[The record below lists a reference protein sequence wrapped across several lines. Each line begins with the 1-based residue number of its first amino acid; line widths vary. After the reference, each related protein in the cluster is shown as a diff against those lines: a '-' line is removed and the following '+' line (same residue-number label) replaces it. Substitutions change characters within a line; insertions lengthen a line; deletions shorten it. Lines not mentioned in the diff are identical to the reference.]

1 MSDGARVHTGI
12 SDEPLS
18 VSDAGAFVADAG
30 AGATVTFAGTV
41 RNVSE
46 GRPVRG
52 LEYET
57 YRDHAET
64 QLHELG
70 QRVVAKWPELRALW
84 MVHRTG
90 ALAIGEP
97 AVVVATS
104 APHRAA
110 AFEAAAWAI
119 DTLKSEVAIWKKEH
133 WADGDAHWPGT
144 D

>member
-1 MSDGARVHTGI
+1 MTDGVRVHTAI

-18 VSDAGAFVADAG
+18 VSDAGAFVADPG

-41 RNVSE
+41 RDASE
-46 GRPVRG
+46 GRPVTG
-52 LEYET
+52 LEYEA
-57 YRDHAET
+57 YREHAGA
-64 QLHELG
+64 QLLELAG
-70 QRVVAKWPELRALW
+70 RVVTKWPELRALW

-90 ALAIGEP
+90 SLAIGEP

-119 DTLKSEVAIWKKEH
+119 DTLKAEVAIWKKER
-133 WADGDAHWPGT
+133 WADGEAHWPGT